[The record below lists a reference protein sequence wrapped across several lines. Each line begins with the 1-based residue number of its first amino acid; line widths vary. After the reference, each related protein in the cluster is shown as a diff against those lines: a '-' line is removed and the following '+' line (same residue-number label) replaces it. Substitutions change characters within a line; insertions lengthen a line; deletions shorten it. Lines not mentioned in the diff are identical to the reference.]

1 MVQEA
6 AVQLGNKTVVAG
18 RMAEGRVWTIAEN
31 T

>member
-6 AVQLGNKTVVAG
+6 AVKLGNKTVVAG
-18 RMAEGRVWTIAEN
+18 RMVEGRVWTIAEN